1 MSRFIRN
8 EGPQGARLREWST
21 MLSRAA
27 SWIVSPFRR
36 SEYLFMIVMAV
47 AIGVLGG
54 FGAILFRHLITLIRR
69 AGFGEGD
76 YSLDYYFGLDW
87 WIVVLVPAAGG
98 LIVGPIVYFF
108 AREAKGHGVPEVMEA
123 VALKQGVIR
132 KRIVL
137 AKTLASAVSIGSGG
151 SVGREGPIVQIGSAI
166 GSALGQIMRVSRT
179 KLRTMVGCGAAAGV
193 AATFNAPVAGV
204 LFALE
209 VILGDFG
216 VRRFTPIVISSVIAT
231 AISHHFLGNT
241 PAFEIAVTY
250 EMVSPF
256 ELLSYSALGVAA
268 GLVAVGFIKLLYFSE
283 DLFEKLPFPALL
295 KPALGGL
302 LIGVIGLEFP
312 HIFGVGYETI
322 ELSLNAELAWS
333 FLLLLVA
340 VKLIATSLTI
350 GSGGSG
356 GIFAPSLFIGAVL
369 GGALGHVVHGLF
381 PTLTAG
387 PGAYALV
394 GMGAVVSAGT
404 HAPLTAIMI
413 IFEMTNDYKIIL
425 PLMVSCIVG
434 NLIATRVEPNSI
446 YTMKLF
452 RRGLNLFRGRDVDV
466 LKSLSVSDVLG
477 TEFFS
482 IGPSTHLGTMIQLM
496 VKHPDP
502 YFYVNDDQG
511 RLKGIVAVGDLRQ
524 VILEGGALD
533 TILIAADVMVDD
545 VPRIKQTETLDRVMR
560 IFGTTRW
567 EELPVVDDS
576 GGGRLI
582 GVVTR
587 RAVIGAYNR
596 EVLKRDAVGEV
607 LGGISS
613 AAEAGPVLLS
623 DGIAIA
629 EVEAPGWMVGKTLAE
644 LNLRRKRGIQILMI
658 NPSNG
663 SDASGETPQLVPKPD
678 HAIKLGDNLLVL
690 GPAEAIRA
698 LPR

>member
-1 MSRFIRN
+1 
-8 EGPQGARLREWST
+8 
-21 MLSRAA
+21 
-27 SWIVSPFRR
+27 
-36 SEYLFMIVMAV
+36 MIVVAV

-54 FGAILFRHLITLIRR
+54 FGAILFRKLISLIRL
-69 AGFGEGD
+69 AGFGKGD
-76 YSLDYYFGLDW
+76 YSLDFYFGLDW
-87 WIVVLVPAAGG
+87 WIVLLIPAAGG
-98 LIVGPIVYFF
+98 LVVGPIVYFF

-132 KRIVL
+132 KRIVF

-166 GSALGQIMRVSRT
+166 GSSLGQILRVSRT
-179 KLRTMVGCGAAAGV
+179 RLRTMVGCGAAAGV

-268 GLVAVGFIKLLYFSE
+268 GLVAVLFIKLLYFSE
-283 DLFEKLPFPALL
+283 DLFEKLTFPSLL

-302 LIGVIGLEFP
+302 MIGAIGLKFP

-322 ELSLNAELAWS
+322 ELSLNAELAWNA
-333 FLLLLVA
+333 LLLLVV

-369 GGALGHVVHGLF
+369 GGALGHVFHVLF
-381 PTLTAG
+381 PELTAG

-394 GMGAVVSAGT
+394 GMGAVVSAAT
-404 HAPLTAIMI
+404 HAPLTSIMI

-425 PLMVSCIVG
+425 PLMISCIVG
-434 NLIATRVEPNSI
+434 NLFATRIEANSI

-452 RRGLNLFRGRDVDV
+452 RRGLNLFRGRDVDL
-466 LKSLSVSDVLG
+466 LKSLRVGSVLSSQ
-477 TEFFS
+477 FFS
-482 IGPSTHLGTMIQLM
+482 IGQSTHLGAMLQLM
-496 VKHPDP
+496 VKHPNT
-502 YFYVNDDQG
+502 YFYVTDKNG
-511 RLKGIVAVGDLRQ
+511 LLKGIVAVDDLRQ
-524 VILEGGALD
+524 VILESGALEN
-533 TILIAADVMVDD
+533 ILIAQDVMIED
-545 VPRIKQTETLDRVMR
+545 VPRIDQNERLDRIMR
-560 IFGTTRW
+560 LFGTTRW
-567 EELPVVDDS
+567 EELPVVEGGDS
-576 GGGRLI
+576 MRLI

-587 RAVIGAYNR
+587 RSLISAYNS

-613 AAEAGPVLLS
+613 AAETGPVLLS
-623 DGIAIA
+623 DGVAIA
-629 EVEAPGWMVGKTLAE
+629 EVEAPGWMVGKTLAN
-644 LNLRRKRGIQILMI
+644 LNLRRKRGIQVLMI
-658 NPSNG
+658 NPKT
-663 SDASGETPQLVPKPD
+663 DASSTVESPQLVPKPD
-678 HAIKLGDNLLVL
+678 HVIRLGDNLLIL
-690 GPAEAIRA
+690 GPADEISK
-698 LPR
+698 LSS